1 MPLPEPKDNEKQND
15 YMGRCMHFL
24 SKKGEMERPQD
35 QKVAICLN
43 TFKTSKKKSKANEI
57 EIDFSEDIKNMNK
70 PQEIKVEEAP
80 KIEAKVEE
88 ANNTAVTA
96 PASEIKAETK
106 IEETTASCGKPNCG
120 SVQKTEETEA
130 KKDHGNSLKV
140 RPKVE
145 IPNEQALKAQ
155 DNIVDIPDDQNTESL
170 DGEKI
175 QTAMLQMQKQYQI
188 FHWQTTSFS
197 QHKSFGNIYEIL
209 DESIDTF
216 IETYMGKYGRVISA
230 SKFNLE
236 MSNYSDLN
244 FLNATNSY
252 IEFLIN
258 LTNMLD
264 PIRDTDLLNIRDDIL
279 GNLNRLKYL
288 LTLV

>member
-1 MPLPEPKDNEKQND
+1 MPIPQRKDNEKQND
-15 YMGRCMHFL
+15 YMGRCMTFL
-24 SKKGEMERPQD
+24 NKEGEPERPQD

-43 TFKTSKKKSKANEI
+43 TFQNPKKKSKANEM
-57 EIDFSEDIKNMNK
+57 EIDFTEDIKNMNK
-70 PQEIKVEEAP
+70 QQEVKVEAAKVEA
-80 KIEAKVEE
+80 KIEAP
-88 ANNTAVTA
+88 ANTAVTA
-96 PASEIKAETK
+96 PAPEVKTEAVKIEVKAETD
-106 IEETTASCGKPNCG
+106 GK
-120 SVQKTEETEA
+120 
-130 KKDHGNSLKV
+130 
-140 RPKVE
+140 
-145 IPNEQALKAQ
+145 
-155 DNIVDIPDDQNTESL
+155 
-170 DGEKI
+170 GELI
-175 QTAMLQMQKQYQI
+175 QTTMLQMQKQYQI

-197 QHKSFGNIYEIL
+197 QHKSFGNIYESL
-209 DESIDTF
+209 DENIDTF

-264 PIRDTDLLNIRDDIL
+264 TARDTDLLNTRDEIL
-279 GNLNRLKYL
+279 GSLNRLKYL

>member
-1 MPLPEPKDNEKQND
+1 MPIPNPKKNEKQND
-15 YMGRCMHFL
+15 YMGRCMDFL
-24 SKKGEMERPQD
+24 SKEDRTKRPQK

-43 TFKTSKKKSKANEI
+43 TYQNPKSKSKANEI

-70 PQEIKVEEAP
+70 TEEIKIEETP
-80 KIEAKVEE
+80 KVE
-88 ANNTAVTA
+88 ATIQAPTNTAVTA
-96 PASEIKAETK
+96 PEIKV
-106 IEETTASCGKPNCG
+106 EENSASCGKPNCG
-120 SVQKTEETEA
+120 SVQQVEEVKTETKA
-130 KKDHGNSLKV
+130 
-140 RPKVE
+140 E
-145 IPNEQALKAQ
+145 I
-155 DNIVDIPDDQNTESL
+155 
-170 DGEKI
+170 DGKGELI
-175 QTAMLQMQKQYQI
+175 QTTMLQMQKQYQI

-197 QHKSFGNIYEIL
+197 QHKSFGKIYESL

-236 MSNYSDLN
+236 MANYSDLN
-244 FLNATNSY
+244 FVNATDSY

-264 PIRDTDLLNIRDDIL
+264 AARDTDLLNIRDEIL

>member
-1 MPLPEPKDNEKQND
+1 MPIPQKKDKEKQND
-15 YMGRCMHFL
+15 YMGRCMTFL
-24 SKKGEMERPQD
+24 NKEGEPERPQD

-43 TFKTSKKKSKANEI
+43 TFQNPKKKSKANEM
-57 EIDFSEDIKNMNK
+57 EIDFTEDIKNMNK
-70 PQEIKVEEAP
+70 QQEVKVEAAKVEA
-80 KIEAKVEE
+80 KIEAP
-88 ANNTAVTA
+88 ANTAVTA
-96 PASEIKAETK
+96 PAPEVKTEAAKIEVKAETD
-106 IEETTASCGKPNCG
+106 GK
-120 SVQKTEETEA
+120 
-130 KKDHGNSLKV
+130 
-140 RPKVE
+140 
-145 IPNEQALKAQ
+145 
-155 DNIVDIPDDQNTESL
+155 
-170 DGEKI
+170 GELI
-175 QTAMLQMQKQYQI
+175 QTTMLQMQKQYQI

-197 QHKSFGNIYEIL
+197 QHKSFGNIYESL
-209 DESIDTF
+209 DENIDTF

-264 PIRDTDLLNIRDDIL
+264 PARDTDLLNTRDEIL
-279 GNLNRLKYL
+279 GSLNRLKYL

>member
-1 MPLPEPKDNEKQND
+1 MPIPQPKDNEKQND
-15 YMGRCMHFL
+15 YMDRCMH
-24 SKKGEMERPQD
+24 KVNKDNPKMENKQ
-35 QKVAICLN
+35 QVAICLN
-43 TFKTSKKKSKANEI
+43 TYSNPKKKAKANEI
-57 EIDFSEDIKNMNK
+57 EVDMSEDIKNFNK
-70 PQEIKVEEAP
+70 QQEVKVEAP
-80 KIEAKVEE
+80 T
-88 ANNTAVTA
+88 NTAVTA
-96 PASEIKAETK
+96 PAPEVKT
-106 IEETTASCGKPNCG
+106 EENSASCGKSNCG
-120 SVQKTEETEA
+120 SVQQTEETEA
-130 KKDHGNSLKV
+130 KKHHGNSLKA

-155 DNIVDIPDDQNTESL
+155 DNIVDIPDDQNTEPL

-197 QHKSFGNIYEIL
+197 QHKSFGKIYESL
-209 DESIDTF
+209 DENIDTF

-244 FLNATNSY
+244 FISATDSY

-264 PIRDTDLLNIRDDIL
+264 SSKDTDLLNTRDEIL
-279 GNLNRLKYL
+279 GSLNRLKYL
-288 LTLV
+288 LTLN

>member
-1 MPLPEPKDNEKQND
+1 MTMLRNRTAQLQRNIHIKRQ
-15 YMGRCMHFL
+15 
-24 SKKGEMERPQD
+24 
-35 QKVAICLN
+35 LN
-43 TFKTSKKKSKANEI
+43 QTRQRQRRI
-57 EIDFSEDIKNMNK
+57 NK
-70 PQEIKVEEAP
+70 M
-80 KIEAKVEE
+80 
-88 ANNTAVTA
+88 
-96 PASEIKAETK
+96 
-106 IEETTASCGKPNCG
+106 
-120 SVQKTEETEA
+120 
-130 KKDHGNSLKV
+130 
-140 RPKVE
+140 R
-145 IPNEQALKAQ
+145 
-155 DNIVDIPDDQNTESL
+155 
-170 DGEKI
+170 
-175 QTAMLQMQKQYQI
+175 QMQKQYQI

-197 QHKSFGNIYEIL
+197 QHKSFGKIYESL

-244 FLNATNSY
+244 FVNATDSY

-264 PIRDTDLLNIRDDIL
+264 AARDTDLLNIRDEIL

>member
-1 MPLPEPKDNEKQND
+1 MPIIQPKDNEKQND
-15 YMGRCMHFL
+15 YMGRCMHKL
-24 SKKGEMERPQD
+24 AEDKMPNK

-43 TFKTSKKKSKANEI
+43 TYNNPKKKSKANEM
-57 EIDFSEDIKNMNK
+57 EIDFTEDIKNMNK
-70 PQEIKVEEAP
+70 QQELKIEAP
-80 KIEAKVEE
+80 KVEAKIEAP
-88 ANNTAVTA
+88 ANTAVTA
-96 PASEIKAETK
+96 PAPEIQSEAVKIEVPKTAVPKLPVEPKKIETPKFEPQQKTEPSKETVWMEKGSVETKEEVKAETD
-106 IEETTASCGKPNCG
+106 GK
-120 SVQKTEETEA
+120 
-130 KKDHGNSLKV
+130 
-140 RPKVE
+140 
-145 IPNEQALKAQ
+145 
-155 DNIVDIPDDQNTESL
+155 
-170 DGEKI
+170 GELI
-175 QTAMLQMQKQYQI
+175 QTTMLQMQKQYQI

-197 QHKSFGNIYEIL
+197 QHKSFGKIYESL

-244 FLNATNSY
+244 FITATDSY

-264 PIRDTDLLNIRDDIL
+264 AARDTDLLNIRDEIL

>member
-1 MPLPEPKDNEKQND
+1 MPIPQKKDNEKQD
-15 YMGRCMHFL
+15 KYMGRCMEFM
-24 SKKGEMERPQD
+24 KDEKYPQK

-43 TFKTSKKKSKANEI
+43 TFQNPKKKSKANEM
-57 EIDFSEDIKNMNK
+57 EIDFTEDIKNMNK
-70 PQEIKVEEAP
+70 QQEVKVEAAKVEA
-80 KIEAKVEE
+80 KIEAP
-88 ANNTAVTA
+88 ANTAVTA
-96 PASEIKAETK
+96 PAPEVKTEAAKIEVKAETD
-106 IEETTASCGKPNCG
+106 GK
-120 SVQKTEETEA
+120 
-130 KKDHGNSLKV
+130 
-140 RPKVE
+140 
-145 IPNEQALKAQ
+145 
-155 DNIVDIPDDQNTESL
+155 
-170 DGEKI
+170 GELI
-175 QTAMLQMQKQYQI
+175 QTTMLQMQKQYQI

-197 QHKSFGNIYEIL
+197 QHKSFGNIYESL
-209 DESIDTF
+209 DENIDIF

-264 PIRDTDLLNIRDDIL
+264 TARDTDLLNTRDEIL
-279 GNLNRLKYL
+279 GSLNRLKYL

>member
-1 MPLPEPKDNEKQND
+1 MPIIQPKDNEKQND

-24 SKKGEMERPQD
+24 NKESEPERPQD

-43 TFKTSKKKSKANEI
+43 TFKNPKKKSKANEM
-57 EIDFSEDIKNMNK
+57 EIDFTEDIKNMNK
-70 PQEIKVEEAP
+70 LQQIKVEEAP
-80 KIEAKVEE
+80 KIEAP
-88 ANNTAVTA
+88 ANTAVTA
-96 PASEIKAETK
+96 PAPEIQTEAVKIEVPKTAVPKVAEEPKKIETPKFEPQQKTEHAKGPVWMEKGSVETQVKAETD
-106 IEETTASCGKPNCG
+106 GK
-120 SVQKTEETEA
+120 
-130 KKDHGNSLKV
+130 
-140 RPKVE
+140 
-145 IPNEQALKAQ
+145 
-155 DNIVDIPDDQNTESL
+155 
-170 DGEKI
+170 GELI
-175 QTAMLQMQKQYQI
+175 QTTMLQMQKQYQI

-197 QHKSFGNIYEIL
+197 QHKSFGKIYESL

-244 FLNATNSY
+244 FSTATDSY

-258 LTNMLD
+258 LSNMLD
-264 PIRDTDLLNIRDDIL
+264 TARDTDLLNIRDEIL

>member
-1 MPLPEPKDNEKQND
+1 MPIIQPKDNEKQND
-15 YMGRCMHFL
+15 YMSRCMTFL
-24 SKKGEMERPQD
+24 NKEGEPKRPQD

-43 TFKTSKKKSKANEI
+43 TYNNPKKKSKANEM
-57 EIDFSEDIKNMNK
+57 EIDFTEDIKNMNK
-70 PQEIKVEEAP
+70 QQ
-80 KIEAKVEE
+80 EAKIV
-88 ANNTAVTA
+88 APVNTAVTA
-96 PASEIKAETK
+96 PAPEIQTEAVK
-106 IEETTASCGKPNCG
+106 IEIPKTAVPKLPPEQKKIETPKFEPQQKTEPSKEAIWMEQG
-120 SVQKTEETEA
+120 SVQKEA
-130 KKDHGNSLKV
+130 KA
-140 RPKVE
+140 E
-145 IPNEQALKAQ
+145 
-155 DNIVDIPDDQNTESL
+155 T
-170 DGEKI
+170 DGKGELI
-175 QTAMLQMQKQYQI
+175 QTTMLQMQKQYQI

-197 QHKSFGNIYEIL
+197 QHKSFGKIYESL

-244 FLNATNSY
+244 FSTATDSY

-264 PIRDTDLLNIRDDIL
+264 AARDTDLLNIRDEIL

>member
-1 MPLPEPKDNEKQND
+1 MPIPQPKDNEKQND
-15 YMGRCMHFL
+15 YMGRCMH
-24 SKKGEMERPQD
+24 KIGKEDRPQD
-35 QKVAICLN
+35 QKIAICLN
-43 TFKTSKKKSKANEI
+43 TFKNPKKKSKANEM
-57 EIDFSEDIKNMNK
+57 EIDFTEDIKNMNK
-70 PQEIKVEEAP
+70 QQEVKVETP
-80 KIEAKVEE
+80 KIEVKIE
-88 ANNTAVTA
+88 APANTAVTA
-96 PASEIKAETK
+96 PAPQIQSEAVKVEVKAEVD
-106 IEETTASCGKPNCG
+106 GK
-120 SVQKTEETEA
+120 
-130 KKDHGNSLKV
+130 
-140 RPKVE
+140 
-145 IPNEQALKAQ
+145 
-155 DNIVDIPDDQNTESL
+155 
-170 DGEKI
+170 GELI
-175 QTAMLQMQKQYQI
+175 QTTMLQMQKQYQI

-197 QHKSFGNIYEIL
+197 QHKSFGKIYESL

-244 FLNATNSY
+244 FVSATNSY

-264 PIRDTDLLNIRDDIL
+264 AARDTDLLNIRDEIL